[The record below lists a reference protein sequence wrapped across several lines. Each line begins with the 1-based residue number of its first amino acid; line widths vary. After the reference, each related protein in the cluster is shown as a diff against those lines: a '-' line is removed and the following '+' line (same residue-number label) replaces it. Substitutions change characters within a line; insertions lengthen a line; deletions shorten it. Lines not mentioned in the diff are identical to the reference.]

1 MRMTTTRQR
10 VLAYIKKHQMVSAI
24 DISRDLGMT
33 QANARHHLAILT
45 MDSRVEVLGLNQAE
59 GRGRPQMLYGMS
71 RTATGNN
78 LDRIADKLLDLLL
91 VDLPNKERDS
101 RLHSLVKKLAGECHT
116 IRNYHI
122 TRRLALTVDHINRMN
137 YHAHWEAHAAGARI
151 FFEHC
156 PYWTIIGKHPE
167 LCQMDKLLLEE
178 LLGVPVNQEAKL
190 ETRLKGLP
198 FCVFV
203 VNQ

>member
-1 MRMTTTRQR
+1 MTTTRQR

-45 MDSRVEVLGLNQAE
+45 MDNRVEVLGLNQAE
-59 GRGRPQMLYGMS
+59 GRGRPQVLYGMS

-101 RLHSLVKKLAGECHT
+101 RLHSLAKKLAGECHT
-116 IRNYHI
+116 IRNYYI

-137 YHAHWEAHAAGARI
+137 YHAHWEAHAA
-151 FFEHC
+151 
-156 PYWTIIGKHPE
+156 
-167 LCQMDKLLLEE
+167 
-178 LLGVPVNQEAKL
+178 
-190 ETRLKGLP
+190 
-198 FCVFV
+198 
-203 VNQ
+203 

>member
-45 MDSRVEVLGLNQAE
+45 MDSRVEILGLNQAG
-59 GRGRPQMLYGMS
+59 GRGRPQVLYGIS

-78 LDRIADKLLDLLL
+78 LDRIAGKLLDLWL
-91 VDLPNKERDS
+91 VDLPNKGRDS
-101 RLHSLVKKLAGECHT
+101 RLHSLVKKLAGECQAV
-116 IRNYHI
+116 RSYHI
-122 TRRLALTVDHINRMN
+122 TRRLALTVDHINGMN
-137 YHAHWEAHAAGARI
+137 YHAHWEAHAAGARVFI
-151 FFEHC
+151 EQC
-156 PYWTIIGKHPE
+156 PYWSIIGKHPE

-178 LLGVPVNQEAKL
+178 LLGVPVNQAAKL

>member
-10 VLAYIKKHQMVSAI
+10 VLAYIKKHQIVSAI

-33 QANARHHLAILT
+33 QANARHHLAILR
-45 MDSRVEVLGLNQAE
+45 MDNRVEIYGLNQPE
-59 GRGRPQMLYGMS
+59 GRGRPQVLYGIS

-78 LDRIADKLLDLLL
+78 LDRIADSLLDLLL

-101 RLHSLVKKLAGECHT
+101 SLHSLAKKLAGECQFV
-116 IRNYHI
+116 RNYHI
-122 TRRLALTVDHINRMN
+122 TSRLALAVDYINEMN
-137 YHAHWEAHAAGARI
+137 YHARWEAHAAGARI
-151 FFEHC
+151 FLEQC

-167 LCQMDKLLLEE
+167 LCQMDKFLLEE

-190 ETRLKGLP
+190 ETRSKGLP